1 MTMVVPTTVIDDRI
15 VNDLNA
21 IVIAVG
27 TTSLHENV
35 IAIAADP
42 AAVQWTHMGHSVLI
56 KAVTLHTAALAVPAT
71 VAAGTMHG
79 IIAIDSTDSAEI
91 TAAEP
96 VLSTWPQ
103 GVYVNE
109 IRVPIVV
116 DKIIVGRIN
125 DQTDNERLQRRLA
138 ATHRQS

>member
-1 MTMVVPTTVIDDRI
+1 MHTV
-15 VNDLNA
+15 
-21 IVIAVG
+21 
-27 TTSLHENV
+27 
-35 IAIAADP
+35 
-42 AAVQWTHMGHSVLI
+42 
-56 KAVTLHTAALAVPAT
+56 ALAVLAT

-79 IIAIDSTDSAEI
+79 IIAVDSTDSAEI

-103 GVYVNE
+103 GVYVNA

>member
-1 MTMVVPTTVIDDRI
+1 M
-15 VNDLNA
+15 
-21 IVIAVG
+21 
-27 TTSLHENV
+27 
-35 IAIAADP
+35 
-42 AAVQWTHMGHSVLI
+42 
-56 KAVTLHTAALAVPAT
+56 HTAALAVLAT

-79 IIAIDSTDSAEI
+79 IIAVDWIIAVDSTDSAEI

-103 GVYVNE
+103 GVYVNA

>member
-1 MTMVVPTTVIDDRI
+1 M
-15 VNDLNA
+15 
-21 IVIAVG
+21 
-27 TTSLHENV
+27 
-35 IAIAADP
+35 
-42 AAVQWTHMGHSVLI
+42 
-56 KAVTLHTAALAVPAT
+56 HTAALAVLAT

-103 GVYVNE
+103 GVYVNA

-125 DQTDNERLQRRLA
+125 DQTDNERLQLRLA

>member
-1 MTMVVPTTVIDDRI
+1 M
-15 VNDLNA
+15 
-21 IVIAVG
+21 
-27 TTSLHENV
+27 
-35 IAIAADP
+35 
-42 AAVQWTHMGHSVLI
+42 
-56 KAVTLHTAALAVPAT
+56 HTAALAVLAT

-79 IIAIDSTDSAEI
+79 IIAVDSTDSAEI

-103 GVYVNE
+103 GVYVNA

>member
-1 MTMVVPTTVIDDRI
+1 M
-15 VNDLNA
+15 
-21 IVIAVG
+21 
-27 TTSLHENV
+27 
-35 IAIAADP
+35 
-42 AAVQWTHMGHSVLI
+42 
-56 KAVTLHTAALAVPAT
+56 HTAAHAVLAT

-79 IIAIDSTDSAEI
+79 IIAVDSTDSAEI

-103 GVYVNE
+103 GVYVNA

>member
-1 MTMVVPTTVIDDRI
+1 MHTV
-15 VNDLNA
+15 
-21 IVIAVG
+21 
-27 TTSLHENV
+27 
-35 IAIAADP
+35 
-42 AAVQWTHMGHSVLI
+42 
-56 KAVTLHTAALAVPAT
+56 ALAVLAT

-79 IIAIDSTDSAEI
+79 IIAVDSTDSAEI

-103 GVYVNE
+103 GVYVNA

-116 DKIIVGRIN
+116 DKIIVDRIN

>member
-1 MTMVVPTTVIDDRI
+1 M
-15 VNDLNA
+15 
-21 IVIAVG
+21 
-27 TTSLHENV
+27 
-35 IAIAADP
+35 
-42 AAVQWTHMGHSVLI
+42 
-56 KAVTLHTAALAVPAT
+56 HTAALAVLAT
-71 VAAGTMHG
+71 VATGTMHG
-79 IIAIDSTDSAEI
+79 IIAVDSTDSAEITEI

>member
-1 MTMVVPTTVIDDRI
+1 M
-15 VNDLNA
+15 
-21 IVIAVG
+21 
-27 TTSLHENV
+27 
-35 IAIAADP
+35 
-42 AAVQWTHMGHSVLI
+42 
-56 KAVTLHTAALAVPAT
+56 HTAAPAVLAT
-71 VAAGTMHG
+71 VAAGTMNG
-79 IIAIDSTDSAEI
+79 IIAVDSTDSAEI

-103 GVYVNE
+103 GVYVNA
-109 IRVPIVV
+109 IRVLIVV

>member
-1 MTMVVPTTVIDDRI
+1 M
-15 VNDLNA
+15 
-21 IVIAVG
+21 
-27 TTSLHENV
+27 
-35 IAIAADP
+35 
-42 AAVQWTHMGHSVLI
+42 
-56 KAVTLHTAALAVPAT
+56 HTAALAVLAT
-71 VAAGTMHG
+71 VATGTMHG
-79 IIAIDSTDSAEI
+79 IIAVDSTDSAEI
-91 TAAEP
+91 PAAEP

-103 GVYVNE
+103 GVYVNA

>member
-1 MTMVVPTTVIDDRI
+1 M
-15 VNDLNA
+15 
-21 IVIAVG
+21 
-27 TTSLHENV
+27 
-35 IAIAADP
+35 
-42 AAVQWTHMGHSVLI
+42 
-56 KAVTLHTAALAVPAT
+56 HTAALAVLAT

-79 IIAIDSTDSAEI
+79 IIAVDSTDSTEI

-96 VLSTWPQ
+96 VLSTWPP
-103 GVYVNE
+103 GVYVSV

>member
-1 MTMVVPTTVIDDRI
+1 M
-15 VNDLNA
+15 
-21 IVIAVG
+21 
-27 TTSLHENV
+27 
-35 IAIAADP
+35 
-42 AAVQWTHMGHSVLI
+42 
-56 KAVTLHTAALAVPAT
+56 HTAALALLAT
-71 VAAGTMHG
+71 VATGTMHG
-79 IIAIDSTDSAEI
+79 IIAVDSTNSAEI

-103 GVYVNE
+103 GVYVNA
-109 IRVPIVV
+109 IRVLIVV

>member
-1 MTMVVPTTVIDDRI
+1 M
-15 VNDLNA
+15 
-21 IVIAVG
+21 
-27 TTSLHENV
+27 
-35 IAIAADP
+35 
-42 AAVQWTHMGHSVLI
+42 
-56 KAVTLHTAALAVPAT
+56 HTAALAVLAT

-79 IIAIDSTDSAEI
+79 IIAVDSTDSAEI

-103 GVYVNE
+103 GVYVNA

-125 DQTDNERLQRRLA
+125 DQTDNERLQLRLA